1 MRAIDR
7 PVTEFEL
14 KFQIDPQQRAAVEAA
29 VGRGRSHVARLRAR
43 YFDTADGALAAQRI
57 VLRLRKEGRTWWQ
70 TAKAPGGTLLE
81 RHEHNVELP
90 PASAREVPV
99 PRIERHE
106 GTPVGALVHDALRKA
121 GHDPA
126 TVELVALYGTD
137 VRRTTREMRTGDA
150 LVELA
155 FDHGEVSAGERSH
168 ALCELEIEL
177 KSGSPRSMLE
187 LAHRWRNRYALWL
200 DTVSKSARGERLA
213 RGARFGDPV
222 KAEPPSLED
231 DTDDA
236 AQVLCAVMKTCLSQ
250 ILANACEVAAG
261 SIAPEHV
268 HQLRVGIRRLRTALR
283 EMGALAPS
291 LIDPAWESALVTAFR
306 ALGRQ
311 RDRDHLLQEVQ
322 PRLEA
327 VGAPP
332 IDWADKVPPP
342 APADVVRN
350 AEFQNALLGLVAA
363 TLPAEAA
370 DEDTAENPPAPPASA
385 RKPLRKQLSKL
396 HRQVVRDGQRYEAL
410 EPHAQHRV
418 RKRLKRLRYLG
429 EFVAPLFGSRAA
441 KRYLKKLEPA
451 QDALGRHNDNAVA
464 IAAYR
469 DNTPHDGR
477 SWFAVGW
484 LSARQPASA
493 AECRKALDE
502 IAKAQPFWK

>member
-1 MRAIDR
+1 M
-7 PVTEFEL
+7 
-14 KFQIDPQQRAAVEAA
+14 
-29 VGRGRSHVARLRAR
+29 GRGRSHVARLRAR
-43 YFDTADGALAAQRI
+43 YFDTADGALAAQHI

-106 GTPVGALVHDALRKA
+106 GTPVSRLIHDALLKA

-126 TVELVALYGTD
+126 TAELTAVYGTD

-168 ALCELEIEL
+168 PLCELEIEL
-177 KSGSPRSMLE
+177 KSGGPHSMLE

-200 DTVSKSARGERLA
+200 DTVPKSARGQRLA
-213 RGARFGDPV
+213 KGEVFGGPV
-222 KAEPPSLED
+222 KAEPPSLD
-231 DTDDA
+231 DHSDGP
-236 AQVLCAVMKTCLSQ
+236 QVLRAVIQACLSQ
-250 ILANACEVAAG
+250 ILANASEVAAG
-261 SIAPEHV
+261 SANPEHV

-283 EMGALAPS
+283 EMEALAPS
-291 LIDPAWESALVTAFR
+291 LIDPAWESTLVSAFR

-311 RDRDHLLQEVQ
+311 RDRDQLLHVVQ

-327 VGAPP
+327 VGGPP
-332 IDWADKVPPP
+332 IAWAEATPPP
-342 APADVVRN
+342 DPVDVVRS
-350 AEFQNALLGLVAA
+350 AEFQNVLLALVAA
-363 TLPAEAA
+363 TLPTETADG
-370 DEDTAENPPAPPASA
+370 DEDPKPAVQPASA
-385 RKPLRKQLSKL
+385 RKHLRMRLSKL
-396 HRQVVRDGQRYEAL
+396 HRQVVRDGQRYETL
-410 EPHAQHRV
+410 EPAAQHRV

-429 EFVAPLFGSRAA
+429 EFVAPLFGSRDA

-451 QDALGRHNDNAVA
+451 QDALGQHNDNAVA
-464 IAAYR
+464 MAAYR
-469 DNTPHDGR
+469 DNTAHDGR

-484 LSARQPASA
+484 LGARQPASA
-493 AECRKALDE
+493 ALCREALTE